1 VPLMVT
7 AHSNLASGGWMVVVT
22 HTGAWVTGP
31 PAAPRRVLMDGMNP
45 YPAGRSSRASTHLML
60 LVLVPLLAL
69 LAAVTPPAGA
79 DAPSSVPG
87 AVTGAAGGWTAAVAA
102 VEPGCHPAVEGTA
115 AAAAGGGTVR
125 GFAHWATVDSDC
137 RDDRAWYFQGRRGH
151 WSQSR
156 SPYRGEILAV
166 AVDRTA
172 TYLLYWAAGPS
183 GLLDQVLLGRRLH
196 SGRYLRPRL
205 LSRLQGGAVDT
216 GVQGA
221 ALVAAGGK
229 WWAVWAQGPDAGVLP
244 LPMLFQAKT
253 LGGAQATRQITFRAD
268 LNTFPALALTRDRHG
283 RPSGALLAWSNG
295 KLVPSRIEE
304 VLVENDDIRLA
315 RAGLSGRW
323 SSRLV
328 SRGSYDLQ
336 VDANLAQARG
346 TTYLAWSR
354 ELPDGDEQTRR
365 VLVSDNPG
373 VTPPHVFRTPGGGPK
388 LAVKGKTVYLM
399 WQPLD
404 PNTIFVARRTTG
416 AWTGQTVAVTAGPTR
431 FQFPLLLTVTA
442 GKLTALVLRAGIG
455 VFAVSER

>member
-1 VPLMVT
+1 
-7 AHSNLASGGWMVVVT
+7 
-22 HTGAWVTGP
+22 
-31 PAAPRRVLMDGMNP
+31 MDGIKDHPTN
-45 YPAGRSSRASTHLML
+45 RSSRVSTPLRL
-60 LVLVPLLAL
+60 LVLVTLLSLLAGL
-69 LAAVTPPAGA
+69 TPAASAHAPAA
-79 DAPSSVPG
+79 
-87 AVTGAAGGWTAAVAA
+87 AAGVAKDGWTAAVAA
-102 VEPGCHPAVEGTA
+102 VEPRCHPEVEGTA

-125 GFAHWATVDSDC
+125 GFAHWAIVDSDC

-151 WSQSR
+151 WAQSR

-183 GLLDQVLLGRRLH
+183 GLLDRVLLGRRLH
-196 SGRYLRPRL
+196 NGRYLRPRL

-229 WWAVWAQGPDAGVLP
+229 WWAVWAQGPDTGVLP

-268 LNTFPALALTRDRHG
+268 LNTSPALALTRDGHG

-295 KLVPSRIEE
+295 KLVPSHTQE

-365 VLVSDNPG
+365 VLVTDNPG
-373 VTPPHVFRTPGGGPK
+373 VIPPHVFRTPGGGPK
-388 LAVKGKTVYLM
+388 LAVKARTVSLM

-404 PNTIFVARRTTG
+404 PNTIFVARRTAGT
-416 AWTGQTVAVTAGPTR
+416 WTGQTVGVTPGPTR

-442 GKLTALVLRAGIG
+442 GKLTALVLRAGSG
-455 VFAVSER
+455 VFAVSEH